1 MSAENASVT
10 NSRINLAINST
21 EIQKPFYGTTDTMG
35 IHTTARLDGN
45 VFFGKAKNVYAKGF
59 VTVDST
65 QFDASNNTKLSSVFV
80 SSLSATASQNAY
92 GGWLGFGRLQSS
104 RRGGAITIQQTGDTE
119 AENGL
124 AFFTQNNTTSANEAL
139 QTTLLLKHN
148 GVLNAPQMPTSSAG
162 LVKGDIW
169 NDAGTLKIVP

>member
-1 MSAENASVT
+1 M
-10 NSRINLAINST
+10 
-21 EIQKPFYGTTDTMG
+21 
-35 IHTTARLDGN
+35 RLC
-45 VFFGKAKNVYAKGF
+45 
-59 VTVDST
+59 
-65 QFDASNNTKLSSVFV
+65 NNTKLSSVFV

-92 GGWLGFGRLQSS
+92 GGWLGFGRLRST

-119 AENGL
+119 AKNGL
-124 AFFTQNNTTSANEAL
+124 AFFTQNNSTVANESL

-169 NDAGTLKIVP
+169 NDAGTLKIIP